1 MKNKDGK
8 MICIEC
14 GSPMYVDDKDLRF
27 KGNYDLYW
35 NCEKCQ
41 TSCIEEIRFNRPFK
55 ECWHSEND
63 GVKDRVF
70 RIWNWIVEERENK
83 MKNKCIYVT
92 IKKGTERFTLD
103 FPLLEILGEIKLL

>member
-55 ECWHSEND
+55 EYWHSENN
-63 GVKDRVF
+63 GVKDF
-70 RIWNWIVEERENK
+70 IWTCTK
-83 MKNKCIYVT
+83 
-92 IKKGTERFTLD
+92 
-103 FPLLEILGEIKLL
+103 